1 MTYHYS
7 RPNSVYTQNLTSSR
21 PQSVYTQNLTQSSSA
36 SRPYSVYTQS
46 HHQRQSS
53 TASRPYSVVGY
64 EGLSSLQPQSF
75 RVIRRRQQR
84 KNSRNNVL
92 NPTLDNFYN
101 ILRRTEADL
110 NVKSSAKD
118 WLNEYES
125 YRRQVIN
132 AEKSNVVENIRPVR
146 PVSCYSSTLVSSPTT
161 MDNPRYSMQF

>member
-7 RPNSVYTQNLTSSR
+7 RPTSVYTQNS
-21 PQSVYTQNLTQSSSA
+21 TQSLSA
-36 SRPYSVYTQS
+36 SRPHSAYAQS
-46 HHQRQSS
+46 SHQQTQSS
-53 TASRPYSVVGY
+53 TALRPHSVVGC
-64 EGLSSLQPQSF
+64 EGFSSLQPQSF

-110 NVKSSAKD
+110 NVKSSAKN

-132 AEKSNVVENIRPVR
+132 AEKSCVENIRPV
-146 PVSCYSSTLVSSPTT
+146 SCYNVSPPPPKKIE
-161 MDNPRYSMQF
+161 NPRFSMQF